1 MTAWMSSMSSSY
13 LATSS
18 GALSA
23 QYSLYQCGYG
33 RFRNMSTYTFHLG
46 GLRTQDLSSGEVMPF
61 AVSGAHG
68 QKHSMKLPRMLQHTQ
83 GLSGGFNVQLNQQ
96 CVAWLPLCA
105 PVGGHLHPDVLQLHP
120 RACSRQ
126 MPGTV
131 SSRLNV
137 HRTEVCTAAEL
148 LP

>member
-46 GLRTQDLSSGEVMPF
+46 GLQKEVPSGQEGAPGPLLSAADS
-61 AVSGAHG
+61 ALWHT
-68 QKHSMKLPRMLQHTQ
+68 KHK
-83 GLSGGFNVQLNQQ
+83 QL
-96 CVAWLPLCA
+96 
-105 PVGGHLHPDVLQLHP
+105 LHP
-120 RACSRQ
+120 
-126 MPGTV
+126 
-131 SSRLNV
+131 
-137 HRTEVCTAAEL
+137 
-148 LP
+148 